1 MEAVGAGTSWA
12 GDFAGKALAESSKA
26 VNFLVQGSISG
37 AGAYLGGV
45 ATNYIAGGN
54 GGWGDVGNLA
64 NLAGSF
70 VSGGLGGVNLRD
82 GNGVTL
88 SDKVFN
94 VKDISTMNGLAGGL
108 ASTVVNFGMTG
119 NATFNLAS
127 IKGFGLLE
135 VTIGKD
141 GISAGIGSGGMSLS
155 FETLMSA
162 ARGRKE
168 AGKVMDWKY
177 GTDESRST
185 LNGIN
190 QLGYTN
196 IQLNHDLAKNIWN
209 EQIGVDYADIAG
221 YGLYKVGEK
230 SVTLNSD
237 LLGGG
242 LEESAKLAT
251 VLSHEGTHLYG
262 NRIEGIAHFHGAA
275 TYMQLL
281 DQFKLAGDGAFTGE
295 IMAGLTDPSSW
306 VENTGDEDWW
316 KQVRRNDG
324 SFAWQEDGSLDFT
337 FEDGTVV
344 TAEEMKGFISRYL
357 IKQQAQNQGVGVFS
371 SYGTEPT
378 NAEIAMTGV
387 FADYL
392 RNSSA
397 IFPQQVVDKYAAF
410 IIGTEAFVDASIAVQ
425 NAMTSI
431 DNKEKGVK
439 GYSDQKVTESLSE
452 MFYRLEKVQESG
464 FLEKNK
470 IQISDNLVGHGI
482 DTNPYL
488 PLTGSIS
495 VTSLQGYRFVTQDFY
510 DGLKDNS
517 KANFPLNNFAKNKHI
532 HTDLWSLDKSVV
544 TSVDGSI
551 KLNYDST
558 WGLNGAQFSNNSM
571 RVYLSNHLDSNSLM
585 NYLSVFG
592 MDGTRMSQLQNG
604 QYSLEGVKAGVMYAT
619 MGQTGISGGAHI
631 DFGIYEVNNKN
642 ILSMYRDNNL
652 NFESVYSNVYEKLNM
667 EDDVKAY
674 SGLSSKR
681 WDIDE
686 RAKEVRVYMH
696 DVLINSW
703 NDTYKPILEVLQFL
717 N

>member
-1 MEAVGAGTSWA
+1 
-12 GDFAGKALAESSKA
+12 
-26 VNFLVQGSISG
+26 
-37 AGAYLGGV
+37 
-45 ATNYIAGGN
+45 
-54 GGWGDVGNLA
+54 
-64 NLAGSF
+64 
-70 VSGGLGGVNLRD
+70 
-82 GNGVTL
+82 
-88 SDKVFN
+88 
-94 VKDISTMNGLAGGL
+94 MNGLAGGL

-190 QLGYTN
+190 LLGYTN

-262 NRIEGIAHFHGAA
+262 NRIEGIAHFQGAA
-275 TYMQLL
+275 TYTQLL
-281 DQFKLAGDGAFTGE
+281 DKFNLAGDKAFAGE
-295 IMAGLTDPSSW
+295 IMAGLTSTNSW
-306 VENTGDEDWW
+306 KVNTGDEDWW

-410 IIGTEAFVDASIAVQ
+410 VVGTEAFADASIAVQ
-425 NAMTSI
+425 NAMTAI
-431 DNKEKGVK
+431 DKGKSGEIINKQLNEMNFHLMKIQEGGYLVK
-439 GYSDQKVTESLSE
+439 NKVSQIDSSRILNQDGLSFPVALNTGDSYLR
-452 MFYRLEKVQESG
+452 MTSAFGNQMLIQESDDSPYRWRTHKQVDIVNQNAG
-464 FLEKNK
+464 
-470 IQISDNLVGHGI
+470 ISNDLI
-482 DTNPYL
+482 ATKDDLTFSLAYSENPWGL
-488 PLTGSIS
+488 
-495 VTSLQGYRFVTQDFY
+495 FY
-510 DGLKDNS
+510 DIDWNNQDYQQLSHMNS
-517 KANFPLNNFAKNKHI
+517 
-532 HTDLWSLDKSVV
+532 S
-544 TSVDGSI
+544 SI
-551 KLNYDST
+551 
-558 WGLNGAQFSNNSM
+558 
-571 RVYLSNHLDSNSLM
+571 M
-585 NYLSVFG
+585 NYLSLFG
-592 MDGTRMSQLQNG
+592 S
-604 QYSLEGVKAGVMYAT
+604 EGVKLYDNKLYGVQKNMVLGKT
-619 MGQTGISGGAHI
+619 GSTGLSTGIHLDFAQYNKAGKKIDPFEFHWNTLLNERI
-631 DFGIYEVNNKN
+631 FLDDDFGFSLETDKFHFDVWNTMHNKAPQKV
-642 ILSMYRDNNL
+642 
-652 NFESVYSNVYEKLNM
+652 F
-667 EDDVKAY
+667 
-674 SGLSSKR
+674 
-681 WDIDE
+681 
-686 RAKEVRVYMH
+686 KEYNKE
-696 DVLINSW
+696 L
-703 NDTYKPILEVLQFL
+703 LEITPNYGGFGT
-717 N
+717 

>member
-1 MEAVGAGTSWA
+1 MPRKTCDQLMDSV
-12 GDFAGKALAESSKA
+12 
-26 VNFLVQGSISG
+26 
-37 AGAYLGGV
+37 
-45 ATNYIAGGN
+45 
-54 GGWGDVGNLA
+54 
-64 NLAGSF
+64 
-70 VSGGLGGVNLRD
+70 
-82 GNGVTL
+82 
-88 SDKVFN
+88 
-94 VKDISTMNGLAGGL
+94 
-108 ASTVVNFGMTG
+108 
-119 NATFNLAS
+119 ATFNLAS
-127 IKGFGLLE
+127 IKGVGLLE
-135 VTIGKD
+135 VTLGRD
-141 GISAGIGSGGMSLS
+141 GISSRLGSGGMSLS
-155 FETLMSA
+155 AETLTA
-162 ARGRKE
+162 ASRGRQE

-190 QLGYTN
+190 QLGYTDME
-196 IQLNHDLAKNIWN
+196 LNHDLAKNIWN
-209 EQIGVDYADIAG
+209 EQIGVKYADNDG

-230 SVTLNSD
+230 SITLNST

-251 VLSHEGTHLYG
+251 VLAHEGTHLYG
-262 NRIEGIAHFHGAA
+262 NRVEGVAHLQGAT
-275 TYMQLL
+275 TYTQLL
-281 DQFKLAGDGAFTGE
+281 DKFNLAGDKAFAGE
-295 IMAGLTDPSSW
+295 IMAGLTSTNSW
-306 VENTGDEDWW
+306 KVNTGDEDWW

-397 IFPQQVVDKYAAF
+397 IFPQQVVDKYEAF
-410 IIGTEAFVDASIAVQ
+410 VVGTEAFADASIAVQ

-452 MFYRLEKVQESG
+452 MFYKLEKVQESG

-592 MDGTRMSQLQNG
+592 MDGTRISQLQNG

-667 EDDVKAY
+667 E
-674 SGLSSKR
+674 
-681 WDIDE
+681 
-686 RAKEVRVYMH
+686 
-696 DVLINSW
+696 
-703 NDTYKPILEVLQFL
+703 
-717 N
+717 